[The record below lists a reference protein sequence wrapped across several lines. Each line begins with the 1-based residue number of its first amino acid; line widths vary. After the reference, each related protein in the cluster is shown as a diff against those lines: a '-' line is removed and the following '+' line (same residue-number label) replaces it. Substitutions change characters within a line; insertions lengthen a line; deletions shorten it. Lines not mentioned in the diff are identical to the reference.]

1 MPGTVWGMETF
12 EALRER
18 ALDRFEALGPIQL
31 KGMAAPVP
39 LFRAASS

>member
-1 MPGTVWGMETF
+1 METF

-18 ALDRFEALGPIQL
+18 VLDRFEAHGPIELRGVEDQ
-31 KGMAAPVP
+31 VP